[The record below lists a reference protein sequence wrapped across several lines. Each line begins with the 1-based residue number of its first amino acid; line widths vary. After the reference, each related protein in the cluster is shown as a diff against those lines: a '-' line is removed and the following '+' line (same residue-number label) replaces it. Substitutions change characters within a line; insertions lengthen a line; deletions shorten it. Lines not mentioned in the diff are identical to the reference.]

1 MTKEKT
7 GVDILRPDKLEFRA
21 KKITGERR
29 KEGHHT
35 MIEGPMLK
43 LKLQYFGHMM

>member
-1 MTKEKT
+1 MKKEKKT

-35 MIEGPMLK
+35 MIEGPIRQGDIRALNT
-43 LKLQYFGHMM
+43 